1 MKNTQN
7 LNRKINIG
15 FISTRLSG
23 TDGVS
28 LEAAKWCQVLEEDGF
43 NCFFMAGELD
53 RLEGKSVIVPEMHFN
68 HPEILAITQACFG
81 SQHRNP
87 IITKRIYELKEKFKS
102 DIYSFIKEFGINLL
116 IPENA
121 LAIPINIPLGLAIC
135 EVIAETGIMTIAHHH
150 DFYWERKRFL
160 VNAVGDYLS
169 MAFPPKLPTIRHVV
183 INSIAERELS
193 YRIGISSMLVP
204 NVMDYEK
211 PHVHGNG
218 YSSDIRYALGI
229 EDDEFFILQPTRVVQ
244 RKGIEHAIELVSRL
258 DLKAKLVISHAS
270 GDEGQ
275 SYERRLM
282 EYAKLLNVNTVFVS
296 EVIGRERGM
305 TKDRQKIY
313 NLSDAYTHCD
323 LITYPSYAEGF
334 GNAFLEAVYY
344 RKPIF
349 VNNYSTFST
358 DIKPKGFR
366 AIIFDGHITEETLK
380 QAREVLLNPSICKEM
395 TDYNYE
401 LGLKYFSFSV
411 LKQKLRTLIADCFG
425 VSQ

>member
-28 LEAAKWCQVLEEDGF
+28 LETAKWCQVLEEDGF
-43 NCFFMAGELD
+43 NCFFMAGELG
-53 RLEGKSVIVPEMHFN
+53 RFEGKSVLVPEMHFN
-68 HPEILAITQACFG
+68 HPEILAITQACFK
-81 SQHRNP
+81 SRLRSP
-87 IITKRIYELKEKFKS
+87 IITKRIHELKEEFKS
-102 DIYSFIKEFGINLL
+102 NIYSFIKDFGINLL

-160 VNAVGDYLS
+160 VNAVADYLN
-169 MAFPPKLPTIRHVV
+169 MAFPPQLPTIRHVV
-183 INSIAERELS
+183 INSISERELS
-193 YRIGISSMLVP
+193 HRLGISSTLVP
-204 NVMDYEK
+204 NVMNYEK
-211 PHVHGNG
+211 PYVPDDG
-218 YSSDIRYALGI
+218 YSFDIRDVLEISEG
-229 EDDEFFILQPTRVVQ
+229 EFFILQPTRVVQ
-244 RKGIEHAIELVSRL
+244 RKGIEHSIELVSRL
-258 DLKAKLVISHAS
+258 GLKAKLVISLAS

-275 SYERRLM
+275 SYEQRLK

-296 EVIGRERGM
+296 DLIGQERGM
-305 TKDRQKIY
+305 TEDGRKIY
-313 NLSDAYTHCD
+313 NISDAYTNCD

-349 VNNYSTFST
+349 VNNYSTFAT

-366 AIIFDGHITEETLK
+366 AIIFDGYITEETLK